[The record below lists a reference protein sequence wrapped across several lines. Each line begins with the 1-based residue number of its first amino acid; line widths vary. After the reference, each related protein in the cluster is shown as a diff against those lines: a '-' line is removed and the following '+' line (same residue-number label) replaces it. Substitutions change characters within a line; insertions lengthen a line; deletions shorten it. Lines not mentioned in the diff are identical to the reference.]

1 MGNQIDII
9 AQLVKQ
15 KMCKEPYDYV
25 LYDGDSLY
33 WIESKIDSVTSQLIY
48 FYNSE
53 KVEVP
58 KEEIINYFKN
68 SDDYKWGEYKN
79 YFVIKLRDEARY
91 IEILDIEDISKKE
104 TIYITYNADP
114 TELCKKF
121 VETGCFDVS
130 MILEHCKSVNY
141 IITDD
146 NIRRIIKTL
155 VNIEVIQEIDG
166 IVDKYKVLD
175 NSYELMLH
183 FIEKYLTKNKETKYE
198 R

>member
-15 KMCKEPYDYV
+15 KMGKEPYDYV
-25 LYDGDSLY
+25 LYDGDSFC
-33 WIESKIDSVTSQLIY
+33 WIETKIDSVTSQLIY

-53 KVEVP
+53 KVEIP

-104 TIYITYNADP
+104 TIYITYNLDP
-114 TELCKKF
+114 KEVCDYF
-121 VETGCFDVS
+121 VKTGYFDVG
-130 MILEHCKSVNY
+130 MIKDHYKTIHPKTYTLKINKVINSLLKIEA
-141 IITDD
+141 
-146 NIRRIIKTL
+146 IKEL
-155 VNIEVIQEIDG
+155 KGSIQRYFVTVKDYQI
-166 IVDKYKVLD
+166 L
-175 NSYELMLH
+175 LH
-183 FIEKYLTKNKETKYE
+183 FIEKFFNNDEEINYE